1 MNNQFI
7 EEYKQVLIQNDIKYN
22 NGISKYLNANLGKHP
37 GKLSDLE
44 YCFVIIGI

>member
-1 MNNQFI
+1 MTV
-7 EEYKQVLIQNDIKYN
+7 KWN

-44 YCFVIIGI
+44 YFSPIKMFERLPDILDKV